1 MLNRS
6 LLFAASVLFAATAIE
21 RAPAVW
27 RGPPQRLAALDPETR
42 DWVKDLKNKVGS
54 PCCDTAD
61 GFPVEVDRQ
70 VLTQFDPL
78 RNPGGSL

>member
-6 LLFAASVLFAATAIE
+6 LLFVAAVLFAATAIE

-54 PCCDTAD
+54 PAATRLTVSLSRSTA
-61 GFPVEVDRQ
+61 GIW
-70 VLTQFDPL
+70 T
-78 RNPGGSL
+78 GSSTTHRR